1 MTSPSRRAGRRPLR
15 AALSAVAVV
24 SVAVAGLSAS
34 FVAADAV
41 SPTGPAF
48 FPTAPSG
55 PSSPSS
61 SAASTTTTYSAA
73 IQSGSPVNLP
83 DNSDTAT
90 GVPINVTSA
99 QSLTDITATVSLA
112 HGCIKDLTATVVAPS
127 NQAFAVLFNAG
138 DGPCDDSE
146 GHTYSFTSI
155 GAGPPDTLK
164 EATAKGQTGISTFKP
179 ATNMNDAFG
188 SLSSAI
194 GTWYI
199 YVRDT
204 VPGNTGGVT
213 AASLTFDN
221 PTSTPP
227 SVTITSGP
235 DDETVDVPTF
245 YFSSSSSNVD
255 HFECQLI
262 DDYATR
268 SSSTTLNGEYA
279 PCTSPVTLYLDNG
292 DYRFSVRAVDS
303 DGNYQNTD
311 YRYFSVERSASEP
324 DAGGP
329 SVTITS
335 GPAEG
340 STVTGDVTFGFTT
353 PADDFAGYECT
364 VDGAFVASCT
374 NPYTITGLAPGE
386 HSFGVRGYDTDG
398 NRGALTVRTFT
409 IATPGPT
416 QACTDAQTAYDTAV
430 AQVTSLQ
437 KQIKDA
443 KAAGQ
448 KKKVKKLKAKLAQAK
463 ADRDAAA
470 AALEDC

>member
-1 MTSPSRRAGRRPLR
+1 MTGTGTPQTIPYVTDDVAEVYFPVTGSPSTSGIELSLTLAHPCVKELEARLYAPDNTTYAQVFNFNNIGPCSGSTEPTTFTFVSDSTR
-15 AALSAVAVV
+15 AAGSMNGQYTSQTNTYLPVEGFLSTFAN
-24 SVAVAGLSAS
+24 STS
-34 FVAADAV
+34 
-41 SPTGPAF
+41 TGTWKVRLYDF
-48 FPTAPSG
+48 LEG
-55 PSSPSS
+55 K
-61 SAASTTTTYSAA
+61 
-73 IQSGSPVNLP
+73 
-83 DNSDTAT
+83 T
-90 GVPINVTSA
+90 GTVTSA
-99 QSLTDITATVSLA
+99 TL
-112 HGCIKDLTATVVAPS
+112 K
-127 NQAFAVLFNAG
+127 
-138 DGPCDDSE
+138 
-146 GHTYSFTSI
+146 FTSDD
-155 GAGPPDTLK
+155 P
-164 EATAKGQTGISTFKP
+164 
-179 ATNMNDAFG
+179 
-188 SLSSAI
+188 
-194 GTWYI
+194 
-199 YVRDT
+199 V
-204 VPGNTGGVT
+204 
-213 AASLTFDN
+213 AAA
-221 PTSTPP
+221 P
-227 SVTITSGP
+227 SVTIDSGP
-235 DDETVDVPTF
+235 DDETVDVAT
-245 YFSSSSSNVD
+245 YTFSSTSANAAG
-255 HFECQLI
+255 FECLVSNQFS
-262 DDYATR
+262 TR
-268 SSSTTLNGEYA
+268 STGPTLNGGYQS
-279 PCTSPVTLYLDNG
+279 CTSPVTLDLANG
-292 DYRFSVRAVDS
+292 EYAFRVRAVDS
-303 DGNYQNTD
+303 SGEPGESEG
-311 YRYFSVERSASEP
+311 RRFAIERSAEP

-448 KKKVKKLKAKLAQAK
+448 KKKVKKLKAKLSQAK